1 MMPAKLSTIVKWK
14 LGFPGIN
21 LKLDS
26 LVPFRT
32 LHFAMS
38 FSITGSTS
46 TSLIQG
52 LLSDATQPA
61 LCKLLKLSLLTI
73 KLRNTSF

>member
-1 MMPAKLSTIVKWK
+1 MMPAKPSMIVKWK
-14 LGFPGIN
+14 LGFAGIN
-21 LKLDS
+21 FKLDS

-38 FSITGSTS
+38 FSLTGSTS

-52 LLSDATQPA
+52 LLSDAP
-61 LCKLLKLSLLTI
+61 
-73 KLRNTSF
+73 